1 MSEEIDIIVYWVDGN
16 DPKWQQ
22 KRAEY
27 TLDKSSDAGKN
38 RYRDMGTL
46 KYLFRGIEKY
56 TPWVRKVF
64 FVSDG
69 QIPEWMDTNNEK
81 LQIVDHK
88 DFIPKEYLPTF
99 SANPIELNFHRIE
112 GLSDNFI
119 VMNDDF
125 FFTGD
130 LKKTDFFINGLPVDI
145 FCESPLQYKSDHVF
159 NRILFNNYDCVGKY
173 FQNRKEY
180 KKRLRSKILS
190 PKYGAYFFYNLLTYI
205 LPYGAM
211 WGLITPHFARPYRKC
226 DLEKMWELEPE
237 TLESACKNRFRNKGD
252 VSIYLFR
259 YYNLLS
265 GNFVPG
271 NIFKMGRAF
280 VLKDDPK
287 SAVEAIKSQR
297 FKMICINDECSDDLY
312 DDCCKKIIAAFE
324 TILSAK
330 SGFEI

>member
-1 MSEEIDIIVYWVDGN
+1 MDIDFVILWVDGS
-16 DPKWQQ
+16 DPDWQ
-22 KRAEY
+22 AERQNFFPQNESEN
-27 TLDKSSDAGKN
+27 SSPN
-38 RYRDMGTL
+38 RYRDWGL
-46 KYLFRGIEKY
+46 LPYWFRAVERFA
-56 TPWVRKVF
+56 PFVRTVH
-64 FVSDG
+64 FVTWGHVPAFLNLAAPKLHVVRHDEF
-69 QIPEWMDTNNEK
+69 IPE
-81 LQIVDHK
+81 
-88 DFIPKEYLPTF
+88 EYLPTF

-125 FFTGD
+125 FFTGE

-145 FCESPLQYKSDHVF
+145 ICESPLQYKSDHVF
-159 NRILFNNYDCVGKY
+159 SRILFSNYDCVGKY
-173 FQNRKEY
+173 FQSRKEY
-180 KKRLRSKILS
+180 KRRLRSKILS

-205 LPYGAM
+205 LPYGAV

-226 DLEKMWELEPE
+226 DLEKMWELEKE
-237 TLESACKNRFRNKGD
+237 TLEGACKNRFRNKND

-271 NIFKMGRAF
+271 NIFKLGRAF

-287 SAVEAIKSQR
+287 PAVDAIRSQR
-297 FKMICINDECSDDLY
+297 FKLICINDECSDELY
-312 DDCCKKIIAAFE
+312 DDCCKKIIEAFE
-324 TILSAK
+324 TILPEK